1 MKFLTLEFELPLFSF
16 LFLLILNIVFFTKK
30 KIPLI
35 ENKIYGCILFFSLV
49 ESILDTI
56 LHING
61 AMNNYDVIMNKY
73 YEFANIMNKFV
84 VEMFIIVFSCL
95 LTYILIIS
103 FEKYREKSKKLILV
117 FCLVD
122 FLTFLVLLFTNIK
135 VIKIGSVTN
144 VSGSTIIFGYSV
156 VAILLFLSLI
166 VSILS
171 LKKFDK
177 RYLPI
182 FCMLVLLIGAYIL
195 TILFPGI
202 IIYDLILALLC
213 YIMYFTIENPDLKMV
228 NELLRNKELVEK
240 GMEDKSRFLFEVT
253 GDIKKP
259 TKNIISLS
267 NNYNKFNEEEKE
279 KAIKI
284 IKSNANSI
292 LFKLNKELDI
302 SSLDASK
309 IKVFNNEY
317 DVYILFKSIQEITE
331 NLIKSKNVDLK
342 FYVDKNLPTKLY
354 GDEVRLKQI
363 IMSVLSNSVQNTNK
377 GFISVDVSAIVR
389 YDVARLIIKIEDSG
403 CGMSI
408 DKINTILDDN
418 RDLTKE
424 ETQKLDKLDM
434 DLVATIKSL
443 KLLGGSFNV
452 RSEEN
457 KGSTFTIVIDQKCN
471 TKQETKLMKSAMK
484 YSSDVFGKKR
494 ILIVDDDKEELFK
507 ISNILSKYNVD
518 INTTLS
524 GKDCILRVQAG
535 EIYNLIIID
544 DELKNESALG
554 TLEELTKIKNF
565 NSKVIVLLSKDKE
578 HLKKYYIKD
587 GFTDVILKEN
597 LTDELKEKTELNL

>member
-1 MKFLTLEFELPLFSF
+1 MNLILPTYSI
-16 LFLLILNIVFFTKK
+16 FLLIILNFVFFTKK
-30 KIPLI
+30 RLRSDETK
-35 ENKIYGCILFFSLV
+35 
-49 ESILDTI
+49 
-56 LHING
+56 
-61 AMNNYDVIMNKY
+61 
-73 YEFANIMNKFV
+73 
-84 VEMFIIVFSCL
+84 
-95 LTYILIIS
+95 TYSILIILS
-103 FEKYREKSKKLILV
+103 TFNIIFNTIGISLGYFDGVSDFLYALNHFDLPLYFWWSSMMYVYLLYVYMNTSQKRKSYFKIKKIILIL
-117 FCLVD
+117 
-122 FLTFLVLLFTNIK
+122 NIF
-135 VIKIGSVTN
+135 IT
-144 VSGSTIIFGYSV
+144 
-156 VAILLFLSLI
+156 
-166 VSILS
+166 
-171 LKKFDK
+171 
-177 RYLPI
+177 
-182 FCMLVLLIGAYIL
+182 IL
-195 TILFPGI
+195 TIFLPFEIVITKKAGYAIGPCVNLVYLVSGIYLVLSFITSILLIIKKQFRKIIPLFSLIILGMIAAIIQKNVPSLI
-202 IIYDLILALLC
+202 IIPSVAVLVEF
-213 YIMYFTIENPDLKMV
+213 IMYFTIENPDLKMV

-253 GDIKKP
+253 GNIKKP
-259 TKNIISLS
+259 TENIISLS

-302 SSLDASK
+302 SSLDANK

-331 NLIKSKNVDLK
+331 NLIKSKNIDLK

-354 GDEVRLKQI
+354 GDETRLKQI

-418 RDLTKE
+418 RALTKE

-434 DLVATIKSL
+434 DLVATIKSV

-471 TKQETKLMKSAMK
+471 TKQETELMKSAMK
-484 YSSDVFGKKR
+484 YSSDIFGKKR
-494 ILIVDDDKEELFK
+494 VLIVDDDKEELFK

-524 GKDCILRVQAG
+524 GKDCVYRVQAG

-544 DELKNESALG
+544 DELKNETALG
-554 TLEELTKIKNF
+554 TLEELTKIKKF

-597 LTDELKEKTELNL
+597 LTDDIDAKMKDNL